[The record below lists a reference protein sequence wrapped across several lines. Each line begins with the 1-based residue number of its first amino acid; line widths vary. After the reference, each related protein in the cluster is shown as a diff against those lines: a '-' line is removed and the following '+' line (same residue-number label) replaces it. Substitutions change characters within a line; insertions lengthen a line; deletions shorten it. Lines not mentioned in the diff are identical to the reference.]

1 MLEWPEGYVK
11 AWALISRARG
21 RTQACT
27 AAAAFATLRITG
39 IGGSL
44 RIIKKRDLGAMT
56 DQRLT
61 TDDVRHIALL
71 ARIGMTDEEIERM
84 RDQLSNILENFDIL
98 TNVDTEGVEPTGHSV
113 NVTSVMRE
121 DKSRESLSRD
131 DVLGNAPL
139 VEGDRIRVR
148 AVLE

>member
-1 MLEWPEGYVK
+1 
-11 AWALISRARG
+11 
-21 RTQACT
+21 
-27 AAAAFATLRITG
+27 
-39 IGGSL
+39 
-44 RIIKKRDLGAMT
+44 MT

-113 NVTSVMRE
+113 NLTSVMRE